1 MALQEARSAK
11 NQQGEKHPGKLR
23 EEGELD
29 SAEPQNN
36 VGSGGGGGRSTAA
49 AWDKSVL
56 YWSLLS
62 SAKVL
67 RVAMNS
73 LLKSFSAIFRG
84 VSCPGFFLY
93 NVLAVVI

>member
-1 MALQEARSAK
+1 MIV
-11 NQQGEKHPGKLR
+11 PG
-23 EEGELD
+23 G
-29 SAEPQNN
+29 NN